1 MYFICFEVDQNE
13 QTSFFYSS
21 IYHWNKLP
29 TEIKQCQVKNNF
41 RKKVTTLFSHFRLLY
56 SRLMAD
62 ELSP

>member
-1 MYFICFEVDQNE
+1 MYFIYFEVDQNG

-29 TEIKQCQVKNNF
+29 TEIKQYQVKNSF
-41 RKKVTTLFSHFRLLY
+41 RKKVTTLLY

>member
-1 MYFICFEVDQNE
+1 MYFICFEVDQNG
-13 QTSFFYSS
+13 QTSFLYSS

-29 TEIKQCQVKNNF
+29 TEIKQCLVKNSF
-41 RKKVTTLFSHFRLLY
+41 RKKVATILY